1 MLLSKIDN
9 FRDGQ
14 PEKHVRQWR
23 KLSNDRNILSIIFG
37 DKTEFV
43 DASKIQ
49 HKNRSTKFSYEEI
62 NLIKDWIDKLLSKGI
77 IKETCHEE
85 KKFVSPIIISHKS
98 NDGIRLILNLK
109 QLSKNIEYHHFKM
122 GTINTILNR
131 ITKDCFMAWIDLKDV
146 YYSVK
151 ISENFQQYLKFE
163 FLDKLYKFVCFLN
176 GLTPCP
182 GKFTKITKVLLSD
195 LRLRNILVSGCIDD
209 FFIKDHASEDCF
221 NNVMSIAEL
230 FDRLGFVVHPDKYV
244 LIPTREITILWFII
258 NSWKISV
265 KLTPQKEKNLKRLLN
280 QLFSMKNPPIR
291 FLAKVIGTIV
301 SIFQAVK
308 YAPLYYQALENDKIR
323 ALEIHI
329 RWCKRW
335 IKMVEG

>member
-85 KKFVSPIIISHKS
+85 KKFVSPITISHKS

-151 ISENFQQYLKFE
+151 ISENFQQYLKSE
-163 FLDKLYKFVCFLN
+163 FLDKLYKFVCFPN
-176 GLTPCP
+176 GLAPCP
-182 GKFTKITKVLLSD
+182 GKFT
-195 LRLRNILVSGCIDD
+195 
-209 FFIKDHASEDCF
+209 
-221 NNVMSIAEL
+221 
-230 FDRLGFVVHPDKYV
+230 
-244 LIPTREITILWFII
+244 
-258 NSWKISV
+258 
-265 KLTPQKEKNLKRLLN
+265 
-280 QLFSMKNPPIR
+280 
-291 FLAKVIGTIV
+291 
-301 SIFQAVK
+301 
-308 YAPLYYQALENDKIR
+308 
-323 ALEIHI
+323 
-329 RWCKRW
+329 
-335 IKMVEG
+335 